1 MTYNRITPAILE
13 DIKNIVQGEVFTQQE
28 DLICFSYDAL
38 NQKFLPDAVAF
49 ATTAAQVSELLKLAN
64 RYLFPIIPR
73 GSGSGF
79 TGGSV
84 PVSGGLVLSLTRM
97 NNIIEIDTDNL
108 FAEVEPGVIT
118 AALQTAVE
126 KHGLFYPPDPASLK
140 FSTLGGN
147 VAECAGGPRCVK
159 YGVTKDYVLGLEVVL
174 PSGDIVK
181 TGAKTMKSVAGYD
194 LTSLLVGSEGTLG
207 VITRIY
213 LKLLPM
219 PESRRTMQA
228 IFPSMD
234 AAAKTVSAII
244 RAKIIPSTLEFIDQ
258 AAIRCV
264 EDYLKAGL
272 PVHAEA
278 ILIIEVDGDR
288 EVVDKYAGKIE
299 QICMQ
304 GGAEKVNI
312 AQTAQEAD
320 ELWKVRR
327 SISASLLKLNP
338 HKINEDIT
346 VPRSR
351 VPDIIKTIRE
361 IAQRYNLINV
371 NFGHAGDGNI
381 HTNFMI
387 NRDDHDELERAE
399 KAVSEIF
406 RATVAYGGTISG
418 EHGIGIAKAP
428 YLPLEVGE
436 KGIEI
441 LKTIK
446 RAFDPNNILNPGK
459 IVLEQVNERTA
470 GT

>member
-1 MTYNRITPAILE
+1 MTYNRITPSVLQN
-13 DIKNIVQGEVFTQQE
+13 IKNIAQGEVFSQPE

-38 NQKFLPDAVAF
+38 NQKYLPEAVAF
-49 ATTAAQVSELLKLAN
+49 VRTAGQVSELLRLAN
-64 RYLFPIIPR
+64 RHLFPVIPR

-84 PVSGGLVLSLTRM
+84 PVKGGLVICLTRM
-97 NNIIEIDTDNL
+97 NTIIAIDTDNL
-108 FAEVEPGVIT
+108 IAEVEPGVIT
-118 AALQTAVE
+118 AELQNAVE
-126 KHGLFYPPDPASLK
+126 KKGLFYPPDPASLK
-140 FSTLGGN
+140 FSTIGGN

-174 PSGDIVK
+174 PDGEIVK

-194 LTSLLVGSEGTLG
+194 LTSFLVGSEGTLG
-207 VITRIY
+207 VITRIF
-213 LKLLPM
+213 LKLLPL

-228 IFPSMD
+228 IFLSMD
-234 AAAKTVSAII
+234 AAAKTVSEII
-244 RAKIIPSTLEFIDQ
+244 KAKIIPSTLEFIDQ

-264 EDYLKAGL
+264 EDYLQAGL

-278 ILIIEVDGDR
+278 ILIIEVDGDC

-299 QICMQ
+299 AICMQ
-304 GGAEKVNI
+304 GGAETVKI
-312 AQTAQEAD
+312 AQTEIEAND
-320 ELWKVRR
+320 LWKVRR

-351 VPDIIKTIRE
+351 VPDIIRDISE
-361 IAQRYNLINV
+361 IAQKYNLINV

-387 NRDDHDELERAE
+387 NRENHNELERAE
-399 KAVSEIF
+399 QAVSEIF
-406 RATVAYGGTISG
+406 QATVTYGGTISG

-428 YLPLEVGE
+428 FLSLEVGSG
-436 KGIEI
+436 GIAVI
-441 LKTIK
+441 KRIK

-459 IVLEQVNERTA
+459 IVLET
-470 GT
+470 

>member
-1 MTYNRITPAILE
+1 
-13 DIKNIVQGEVFTQQE
+13 
-28 DLICFSYDAL
+28 
-38 NQKFLPDAVAF
+38 
-49 ATTAAQVSELLKLAN
+49 
-64 RYLFPIIPR
+64 
-73 GSGSGF
+73 
-79 TGGSV
+79 
-84 PVSGGLVLSLTRM
+84 M
-97 NNIIEIDTDNL
+97 NKIIEIDTDNL

-174 PSGDIVK
+174 PSGDIVQ

-207 VITRIY
+207 IITRIY

-219 PESRRTMQA
+219 PEARRTMQA

-234 AAAKTVSAII
+234 AAAKTVSEII

-278 ILIIEVDGDR
+278 ILIIEVDGDC
-288 EVVDKYAGKIE
+288 EVVDKYAVKIE

-304 GGAEKVNI
+304 GGAEKVKI

-406 RATVAYGGTISG
+406 CATVAYGGTISG

-441 LKTIK
+441 IKRIK